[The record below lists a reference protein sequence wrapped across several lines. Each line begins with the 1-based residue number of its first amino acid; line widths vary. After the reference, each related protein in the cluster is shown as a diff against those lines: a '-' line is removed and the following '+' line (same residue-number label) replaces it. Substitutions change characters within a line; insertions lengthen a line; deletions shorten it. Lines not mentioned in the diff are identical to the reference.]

1 LPETPPQKSL
11 REGVSAP
18 EVWAWASLD
27 FANSGYTTVVLTA
40 VFNAYFVSVVMAN
53 NPQATL
59 VWTLILS
66 VSYGLVMLSAPL
78 LGAYADAFAAKRRV
92 LRWATAVC
100 SAGTVGLAFCG
111 PGDLWLTACLLAL
124 TNVAYA
130 SHQDVSAG
138 FLSEIASPGGLGRLS
153 GFGWAWGYVGGLLTL
168 VLSLIWIGMAPDL
181 LAGEAGAQ
189 PLMAGALF
197 MTAGVF
203 AAVGFP
209 ALWILQERSEPT
221 GIAWHLAWHRLF
233 RGWRGLAHDPF
244 ARPLRRLLLCISV
257 YQAGVAAV
265 ITLAAIYAQ
274 QVMGFDMRQT
284 ILLVLVVNVTA
295 SLGAAGFGFL
305 QDRLGH
311 RRSLAVSLL
320 LWVGMV
326 IVAARSETVE
336 AFWLAANLA
345 GLAMGSSQSGA
356 RAAVAALAPR
366 GAESEAF
373 GYWGVAVHL
382 ASVLGPL
389 AYGVTTALSDNDHRL
404 AILMTGLF
412 FLVGLVLLMRVPFDL
427 RAAQPL
433 EAGPR

>member
-1 LPETPPQKSL
+1 MPGIIPPRDIVRVTAFAPGMIPL
-11 REGVSAP
+11 RPPGGTAPGPALSPAPGAAALGAVGVSRTIT
-18 EVWAWASLD
+18 S
-27 FANSGYTTVVLTA
+27 
-40 VFNAYFVSVVMAN
+40 MATRKN
-53 NPQATL
+53 MH
-59 VWTLILS
+59 IMI
-66 VSYGLVMLSAPL
+66 ML
-78 LGAYADAFAAKRRV
+78 YMK
-92 LRWATAVC
+92 
-100 SAGTVGLAFCG
+100 
-111 PGDLWLTACLLAL
+111 
-124 TNVAYA
+124 
-130 SHQDVSAG
+130 
-138 FLSEIASPGGLGRLS
+138 
-153 GFGWAWGYVGGLLTL
+153 
-168 VLSLIWIGMAPDL
+168 
-181 LAGEAGAQ
+181 
-189 PLMAGALF
+189 